1 MKEFNDL
8 YEQAKFCYKLNEA
21 RSRGEEM
28 EEFIIAAINKE
39 PQPVAKFG
47 IEDGAGERIAEQLRK
62 AGVTGKGLVLGAG
75 KLEVTK
81 LWSQYW
87 LPGKVP
93 SSTKTPKTDFKIG
106 NYKMSLKTGGF
117 RSRDRF

>member
-39 PQPVAKFG
+39 PQPVSKFG
-47 IEDGAGERIAEQLRK
+47 IEDGAGERIAK
-62 AGVTGKGLVLGAG
+62 
-75 KLEVTK
+75 
-81 LWSQYW
+81 
-87 LPGKVP
+87 
-93 SSTKTPKTDFKIG
+93 
-106 NYKMSLKTGGF
+106 
-117 RSRDRF
+117 DRLQDRQ